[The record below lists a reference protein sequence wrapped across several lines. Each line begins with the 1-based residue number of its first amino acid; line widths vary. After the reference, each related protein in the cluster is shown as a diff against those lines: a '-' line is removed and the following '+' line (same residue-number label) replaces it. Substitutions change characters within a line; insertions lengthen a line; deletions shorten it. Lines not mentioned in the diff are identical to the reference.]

1 MIHARF
7 SALLTLCLLLFSA
20 SLAAAGPYD
29 DFDALLKRYVDK
41 EGLVDYATLKAKDE
55 QTLKSVVAKLAK
67 VDASKLEG
75 AHKKAYWINVYN
87 AVTLKAIVERYP
99 IKSIKDLNRKGYD
112 VWKDYRFGKKKRS
125 LNDIEHKILRPM
137 GDPRIHAAIVC
148 ASLGCPPLR
157 PEAYLPDKLDAQ
169 LDDNV
174 KVWLG
179 SATRGVKIVGQTVH
193 MSQIFNWF
201 GKDFGDGSKAAHLR
215 WIKRHAPEG
224 IAAKVSAGMKVD
236 YLNWGWA
243 LNERKR

>member
-1 MIHARF
+1 MHDLRLN
-7 SALLTLCLLLFSA
+7 ALLALCLPLA
-20 SLAAAGPYD
+20 CTSLAVAGPYD
-29 DFDALLKRYVDK
+29 ELNALLERHVDP
-41 EGLVDYATLKAKDE
+41 EGLVDYRALKSKDE
-55 QTLKSVVAKLAK
+55 SALKRVVKGLAE

-87 AVTLKAIVERYP
+87 ALTLQAIVERYP

-112 VWKDYRFGKKKRS
+112 VWKDYRFGKQKRS

-174 KVWLG
+174 RVWLA
-179 SATRGVKIVGQTVH
+179 SPTRGLEIQGDTAH
-193 MSQIFNWF
+193 LSQIFNWF
-201 GKDFGDGSKAAHLR
+201 GKDFGEGTKRAHLK
-215 WIKRHAPEG
+215 WIKRYAPDAL
-224 IAAKVSAGMKVD
+224 AAKLSLDMKVA
-236 YLNWGWA
+236 YLEWGWA
-243 LNERKR
+243 LNEQKR